1 MRREHDQSLFVMA
14 SNTFLWLTETNVLLT
29 YWKADLPM
37 EILDNLLHRYPLRF
51 RSVASP
57 NILDT

>member
-29 YWKADLPM
+29 YWKTDLPM
-37 EILDNLLHRYPLRF
+37 EILDNLLHKTATPHSLMQF
-51 RSVASP
+51 LLV
-57 NILDT
+57 L